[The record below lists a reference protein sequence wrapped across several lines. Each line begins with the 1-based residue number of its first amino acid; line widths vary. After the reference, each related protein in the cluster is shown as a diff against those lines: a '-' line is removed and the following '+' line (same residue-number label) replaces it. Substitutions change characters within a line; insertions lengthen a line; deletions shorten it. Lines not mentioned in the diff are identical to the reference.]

1 MSTSAGVGAPGEP
14 PISVQPQALDAVR
27 REFRRS
33 RRSPGP
39 EGWRARRLREQLPRV
54 ALHEALEIV
63 LEWRGEP
70 RFDAAAVAW
79 HARLAGHAPQLT
91 LDDAERAL
99 VALERLGGSS
109 PEVGALA
116 LRALCGR
123 YELEDVASVL
133 GEWLTQRRA
142 FRGICVITYPEE

>member
-1 MSTSAGVGAPGEP
+1 MSASAGVGGPGEL
-14 PISVQPQALDAVR
+14 PISKQPKALDAVR

-39 EGWRARRLREQLPRV
+39 ESWRARRLREQLPRV
-54 ALHEALEIV
+54 ALHEALKI
-63 LEWRGEP
+63 LLAWRGEP

-99 VALERLGGSS
+99 VALERLGSPS

-116 LRALCGR
+116 LQAICER
-123 YELEDVASVL
+123 YRLEDVVSVL
-133 GEWLTQRRA
+133 DEWLAQRCS
-142 FRGICVITYPEE
+142 FGGY

>member
-1 MSTSAGVGAPGEP
+1 MSAPADVEVPGEP
-14 PISVQPQALDAVR
+14 QISVQRTDLDAVR

-33 RRSPGP
+33 RRSRDT
-39 EGWRARRLREQLPRV
+39 EGWRARWLREQLPRV
-54 ALHEALEIV
+54 ALHEALEIL

-99 VALERLGGSS
+99 AALERLGGPS
-109 PEVGALA
+109 PAVGALA
-116 LRALCGR
+116 LQALCER
-123 YELEDVASVL
+123 YGLDEVASVL
-133 GEWLTQRRA
+133 GEWLAQRQSFGR
-142 FRGICVITYPEE
+142 F